1 MKVIIVTGTPGTG
14 KTTLAK
20 NSAFGLNFLY
30 LDVNRLISKSKLSEG
45 YDKKRKTRIVDV
57 DKLRKFLIFKIKN
70 FQNENNKKKN
80 SQRKFFG
87 IIIDSHLS
95 HYLPNKYVDLCIVTK
110 CDIKELSKRLKKKRF
125 HKEKIKENMQ
135 AEIFGI
141 CHNEA
146 LERKHNVIVIDTSK
160 SKNLTGKNFNSIA
173 VKIFHRLKQ
182 N

>member
-1 MKVIIVTGTPGTG
+1 M
-14 KTTLAK
+14 
-20 NSAFGLNFLY
+20 
-30 LDVNRLISKSKLSEG
+30 
-45 YDKKRKTRIVDV
+45 
-57 DKLRKFLIFKIKN
+57 
-70 FQNENNKKKN
+70 
-80 SQRKFFG
+80 
-87 IIIDSHLS
+87 
-95 HYLPNKYVDLCIVTK
+95 TK